1 MNIDEKYNFAQLGQM
16 RRSRPKKQK
25 ISTMLGELITSKT
38 RLRLLIKF
46 FISQANR
53 GYLNGLAT
61 EMGESTNAIR
71 KELNHLQGAGYLE
84 KVKVDNKVEY
94 KANIKHPLFEVMQ
107 KVVFKHLGLEDVV
120 ETVLER
126 MGDVDQIILVGDYA
140 KGNDSGLIEVFLIGQ
155 GLNMEYITQLEDKIE
170 HLIGRKV
177 SFYMASKFLADREH
191 IVLFNSKDK

>member
-1 MNIDEKYNFAQLGQM
+1 
-16 RRSRPKKQK
+16 
-25 ISTMLGELITSKT
+25 MLGELITSKT

-71 KELNHLQGAGYLE
+71 KELNHLQGAGYLK

-94 KANIKHPLFEVMQ
+94 KANTHHPLFDVLQ
-107 KVVFKHLGLEDVV
+107 KVVLKHLGMEDVV

-126 MGDVDQIILVGDYA
+126 MGAVDKIILVGDYA
-140 KGNDSGLIEVFLIGQ
+140 KGNDSGLIEVFLIGLN
-155 GLNMEYITQLEDKIE
+155 LNMDYITQLEEKIE
-170 HLIGRKV
+170 KLIRRKV
-177 SFYMASKFLADREH
+177 SFYLASKFLSDRDH
-191 IVLFNSKDK
+191 IVLYNVKDK

>member
-1 MNIDEKYNFAQLGQM
+1 
-16 RRSRPKKQK
+16 
-25 ISTMLGELITSKT
+25 MLGELITSKT

-155 GLNMEYITQLEDKIE
+155 ALNMEYIAQLEDKIE
-170 HLIGRKV
+170 DLIGRKV
-177 SFYMASKFLADREH
+177 SFYLASKFLVDREH